1 MILNLKALKAVALF
15 CSKEETRYYLK
26 GVNLQFR
33 HDHIIMTATNGH
45 YLTML
50 RQKLDDPLDSIP
62 PDTIVP
68 IELIDRIKLSKHS
81 DVAELYIEAG
91 RITVNYCSA
100 TYSDRAINASFP
112 DTRRIIPSSV
122 SGETAQFDVAYP
134 ALYQKAAKMFRKD
147 AQIKIAHNGENP
159 ALVDWFESCDG
170 LQAFGVLMPMR
181 ARSFAKAPPEWADVY
196 IPVMMQAAE

>member
-50 RQKLDDPLDSIP
+50 RQKLDESLDSIP

-91 RITVNYCSA
+91 CVTVTYQGV
-100 TYSDRAINASFP
+100 TYSDDAIKFSFP
-112 DTRRIIPSSV
+112 DTRRIIPSRV
-122 SGETAQFDVAYP
+122 SNENAQFDAAYP

-147 AQIKIAHNGENP
+147 AQIKIAHNGENA
-159 ALVDWFESCDG
+159 ALVDWFKPCDG

-181 ARSFAKAPPEWADVY
+181 ARSFAKAPPEWADDY

>member
-26 GVNLQFR
+26 GVNLQFC

-50 RQKLDDPLDSIP
+50 RQKLDEPLDTIP

-68 IELIDRIKLSKHS
+68 IELIDRIKLSRHS

-112 DTRRIIPSSV
+112 DTRRVIPSSV

-147 AQIKIAHNGENP
+147 AQIKIAHNGESP
-159 ALVDWFESCDG
+159 ALVDWFEPCDG

>member
-33 HDHIIMTATNGH
+33 SDHIIMIATNGH

-50 RQKLDDPLDSIP
+50 RQKLDEPLDTIP

-68 IELIDRIKLSKHS
+68 IEFIDTIKLSKHL

-91 RITVNYCSA
+91 RITVTYCGA
-100 TYSDRAINASFP
+100 TYSSGSVAASFP
-112 DTRRIIPSSV
+112 DTKRIIPSSV

-147 AQIKIAHNGENP
+147 GQVKIAHNGENP
-159 ALVDWFESCDG
+159 ALVDWFEPCDG